1 MQRNG
6 STSMKIYLP
15 IFSHSA
21 SSKIFNLTSEQN
33 PGIGG
38 TQHVTVL
45 LASRL
50 AKAKP
55 KWTIYLVNYSP
66 INILNE
72 INNLKQISFESLQKF
87 CHFLSS
93 PQEADSRAIITAL
106 LLESCELT
114 QLKIISDKVFCWLHH
129 PFHFKY
135 KLKKANFLA
144 YINQGA
150 YQHASNCRFY
160 PRCIIIQ
167 NIFAGANY
175 PDLNNSIDSNQDFPL
190 RLVHLGALVPDKGLL
205 HIARQWKKIKKLY
218 PNVQLNIIGS
228 ASTYNSWEEVH
239 DLIPAK
245 PSYAYKILNYIPE
258 SDISEGR
265 CIFHGNL
272 GLEKDSII
280 QSSHLALQNPTGIR
294 ESFGAATLECLSLGT
309 PVIASGD
316 YGMHEAMQ
324 YFPELT
330 IQKTS
335 QIAETICRVCSDTNY
350 YKELQ
355 YRSIAVAKWFSL
367 NSDAATWKWIRILQ
381 AEKHSIKAEHIIYP
395 NCDANTLKVVTTLNY
410 RRANSLLRSSLK
422 NAIRHYL

>member
-1 MQRNG
+1 
-6 STSMKIYLP
+6 MKIYLP

-55 KWTIYLVNYSP
+55 KWTIYLVNYST

-72 INNLKQISFESLQKF
+72 SENLKQISFESIQKF
-87 CHFLSS
+87 FHFLSNL
-93 PQEADSRAIITAL
+93 QEPDSRAIITAL

-114 QLKIISDKVFCWLHH
+114 QLKLISDKVFCWLHH
-129 PFHFKY
+129 PFYFKH
-135 KLKKANFLA
+135 KLRKADFLA
-144 YINQGA
+144 YINLAA
-150 YQHASNCRFY
+150 YQHSSNCRFY
-160 PRCIIIQ
+160 PRCIAIQ
-167 NIFAGANY
+167 NIFLSAKKPNL
-175 PDLNNSIDSNQDFPL
+175 DNCIDTGQDFPL
-190 RLVHLGALVPDKGLL
+190 RLVHLGALVPDKGFL
-205 HIARQWKKIKKLY
+205 HIARQWKRLKKTY
-218 PNVQLNIIGS
+218 PNAQLDIIGS
-228 ASTYNSWEEVH
+228 TTTYNSREDVH
-239 DLIPAK
+239 QLIPAS
-245 PSYAYKILNYIPE
+245 PRYANKILKHIPE
-258 SDISEGR
+258 SDITEGQCR
-265 CIFHGNL
+265 FHGNL
-272 GLEKDSII
+272 GLEKNAII
-280 QSSHLALQNPTGIR
+280 ESSHLALQNPTGIR
-294 ESFGAATLECLSLGT
+294 ESFPAANLECMALGT
-309 PVIASGD
+309 PVVASGD
-316 YGMHEAMQ
+316 YGMHESMQ

-335 QIAETICRVCSDTNY
+335 QIPGTIRRACSDVNY

-381 AEKHSIKAEHIIYP
+381 AAKLSIKAENIIYP

-410 RRANSLLRSSLK
+410 RRANSILRSSLK
-422 NAIRHYL
+422 NAVKRYL